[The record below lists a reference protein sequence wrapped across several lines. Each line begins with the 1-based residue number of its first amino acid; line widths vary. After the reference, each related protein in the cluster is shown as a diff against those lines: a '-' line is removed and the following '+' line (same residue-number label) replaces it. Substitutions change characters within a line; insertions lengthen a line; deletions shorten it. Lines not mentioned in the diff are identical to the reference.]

1 MKPKP
6 LRTRLDVLLVERGLA
21 DSQQKAQAMILAGE
35 VSVDQVHARKAGMPV
50 ASDAQIELTSR
61 HQKYASRGGL
71 KLEGALEDFSINPS
85 GLTCLDLGSSTGGF
99 TDCLLQHGAT
109 RVYAVDVT
117 IAQLAWKLQNDPR
130 VIAIERNAR
139 ELKPEDLRV
148 NSEDLRINRDGLRVG
163 ARHAVPDLQSS
174 APEQVDL
181 VVADVSFISVSKILA
196 PAAACAKTNANFLI
210 LVKPQFE
217 LGREEIPEGGI
228 VKDNALHEKAIAAV
242 KKAAEAAGL
251 LILKVAPSRLTGAE
265 GNQEYFL
272 HARKES

>member
-6 LRTRLDVLLVERGLA
+6 RRTRLDVLLVERGLA
-21 DSQQKAQAMILAGE
+21 ESQQKAQAMILAGE

-50 ASDAQIELTSR
+50 ASDAKIELTSR

-71 KLEGALEDFSINPS
+71 KLEGALEDFSIEPS
-85 GLTCLDLGSSTGGF
+85 NTVCLDLGSSTGGF
-99 TDCLLQHGAT
+99 TDCLLQHGAS

-130 VIAIERNAR
+130 VITVERNAR
-139 ELKPEDLRV
+139 ELEPEDLV
-148 NSEDLRINRDGLRVG
+148 GTRD
-163 ARHAVPDLQSS
+163 AVL
-174 APEQVDL
+174 EQIDL
-181 VVADVSFISVSKILA
+181 VVADVSFISVSKILG
-196 PAAACAKTNANFLI
+196 PAAACARPNADFLI
-210 LVKPQFE
+210 LIKPQFE
-217 LGREEIPEGGI
+217 LRREEIGPGGI
-228 VKDNALHEKAIAAV
+228 VKDPRLHEKAIASV

-251 LILKVAPSRLTGAE
+251 TILRVAPSRLAGAE